1 VNVVEQWYLP
11 AEMARRLGVSP
22 KALRVYERAG
32 LVSPLRTAA
41 GWRAYGPVQAARLHQ
56 ILALK
61 SLGLSLKRIG
71 ELLAGRL
78 ASLDA
83 VLAVQQGALEL
94 QQTETRQALA
104 LLAAARARL
113 AEHGALSADDLT
125 QLTKETV
132 MNDKLRT
139 DAEWKE
145 AFEPLIEKH
154 YAQAEIA
161 ALGARKLEA
170 YKRAGYDQESFR
182 LAWEGLFEEARAL
195 KAAGDVDSP
204 RACEL
209 VRRWNEMTGHFTQ
222 GDPII
227 GQKAQAVWSEATA
240 DPKLA
245 PRLPVSPDEF
255 AFVQKIADGMRA
267 RGELPPRIT

>member
-1 VNVVEQWYLP
+1 VNVVEIWYLP

-41 GWRAYGPVQAARLHQ
+41 GWRAYGPDQAARLHQ

-83 VLAVQQGALEL
+83 VLEIQQRALEI
-94 QQTETRQALA
+94 QRMETRQALA
-104 LLAAARARL
+104 LLKAARRRL
-113 AEHGALSADDLT
+113 AENGALSADDLT

-132 MNDKLRT
+132 MKDKLKT
-139 DAEWKE
+139 DADWKE

-154 YAQAEIA
+154 YEPAEIA
-161 ALGARKLEA
+161 ALGTRKIAAFE
-170 YKRAGYDQESFR
+170 KAGYDQESFG
-182 LAWEGLFEEARAL
+182 LAWEALFEEARAL

-204 RACEL
+204 RACQL
-209 VRRWNEMTGHFTQ
+209 VRRWQEMMGHFIQ
-222 GDPII
+222 GDAAISR
-227 GQKAQAVWSEATA
+227 KVQAVWSEATS
-240 DPKLA
+240 DPNLA
-245 PRLPVSPDEF
+245 PRLPISPDEF

-267 RGELPPRIT
+267 RGELAPNIS

>member
-1 VNVVEQWYLP
+1 VNVVERWYLP

-32 LVSPLRTAA
+32 LVSPLRTDA
-41 GWRAYGPVQAARLHQ
+41 GWRSYGPDQAARLHQ

-83 VLAVQQGALEL
+83 VLEVQQRALEL
-94 QQTETRQALA
+94 QEAETRQALA
-104 LLAAARARL
+104 LLKAARGRL
-113 AEHGALSADDLT
+113 ARHGALSADDLT
-125 QLTKETV
+125 QLTRETV
-132 MNDKLRT
+132 MNDKLKT
-139 DAEWKE
+139 DADWKE

-154 YAQAEIA
+154 YEPAEIA
-161 ALGARKLEA
+161 VLGERKLEA
-170 YKRAGYDQESFR
+170 YEKAGYDQESFA

-195 KAAGDVDSP
+195 KALGDVDSA
-204 RACEL
+204 RACSL
-209 VRRWNEMTGHFTQ
+209 VRRWNEMMGHFIQ
-222 GDPII
+222 GDAVISR
-227 GQKAQAVWSEATA
+227 KVRAVWSEATS
-240 DPKLA
+240 DPNLA
-245 PRLPVSPDEF
+245 PRLPISPEDF

-267 RGELPPRIT
+267 RGELPPRA